1 MSRSHRDRLRVPGQA
16 GVAGPPRYRSGGRRA
31 VLVLAMLAMAAGL
44 VSRTYDLQFGE
55 NGHILAWAREHRLQE
70 SAVMGVRGDILDR
83 SGEPLA
89 TSVEWSAVYAD
100 PSRIGDPLTVAR
112 TLAPTLGADV
122 EPLAQKM
129 SVPGQFVYLQR
140 QVPPEQAAAVR
151 ELALD
156 GVGTVPELR
165 RTYPLGDFATEIVGS
180 VSTDHAGISGIEL
193 LHDELLAASDGSEL
207 REMYPG
213 GRSVP
218 GGVSESVLAVD
229 GSDLR
234 LTIDGLLQFEAAR
247 ILAERVRETDA
258 AGGVIIL
265 GRPATGEILAMST
278 ATRDDSGEVVTGA
291 ENRAITWAFE
301 PGSAIKGLTFSAVL
315 DAGLATPATT
325 RAVPDRLFV
334 HDSEFSDYSP
344 HPVLDYS
351 VRDIVVE
358 SSNIGTILWGERL
371 GAAGLDNYLRRFG
384 LGARSG
390 LGLYGESAGLLPSVS
405 DWSGTSLATIAIG
418 QGVSLTPLQLLQAF
432 NTIANDG
439 VYVPAR
445 IVADVTAPG
454 GEPVSPQPVL
464 ESRRVVSSTAA
475 IHMRRILGEVVE
487 SGTGR
492 QAAVEGYEV
501 AGKTG
506 TARKP
511 HPDGGYEDAAGNY
524 RYVATFVGF
533 LPASDPELS
542 LIVVIDEPTTTIY
555 GGSAAAPA
563 FAELAQIALHRLKVP
578 PPSDDGRHLILA
590 ALPAG
595 ESHE

>member
-1 MSRSHRDRLRVPGQA
+1 ML
-16 GVAGPPRYRSGGRRA
+16 
-31 VLVLAMLAMAAGL
+31 VLVMLAMAAGL
-44 VSRTYDLQFGE
+44 VARTVDLQFGE
-55 NGHILAWAREHRLQE
+55 NDQILTWARSHRLQE
-70 SAVMGVRGDILDR
+70 TAVMGVRGDILDR

-89 TSVEWSAVYAD
+89 TSVEWSAIYAD
-100 PSRIGDPLTVAR
+100 PSRIGDPLAVASS
-112 TLAPTLGADV
+112 LAPVLGTEVA
-122 EPLAQKM
+122 PLAQKM
-129 SVPGQFVYLQR
+129 SVPGQFVYIKR
-140 QVPPEQAAAVR
+140 QVPPEQAAAVQ
-151 ELALD
+151 ELALA
-156 GVGTVPELR
+156 GVGTLPELHR
-165 RTYPLGDFATEIVGS
+165 EYPLGEFAVEIVGS
-180 VSTDHAGISGIEL
+180 VSTDHSGISGIEL

-213 GRSVP
+213 GHSVP
-218 GGVSESVLAVD
+218 GGLNESVNAVD
-229 GSDLR
+229 GADLR
-234 LTIDGLLQFEAAR
+234 LTVDGLLQFEAAR
-247 ILAERVRETDA
+247 ILATQVRETDA

-278 ATRDDSGEVVTGA
+278 ATRDESGEVVIGA
-291 ENRAITWAFE
+291 ENKAVTWAFE

-325 RAVPDRLFV
+325 SAVPDRLVV
-334 HDSEFSDYSP
+334 HDSEFTDYTP

-371 GAAGLDNYLRRFG
+371 GAAGLENYLRRFG

-390 LGLYGESAGLLPSVS
+390 LELYGESAGLLPSVAN
-405 DWSGTSLATIAIG
+405 WSGTSLATISIG

-454 GEPVSPQPVL
+454 GEPTSPQSVL
-464 ESRRVVSSTAA
+464 ESRRVVSTAA
-475 IHMRRILGEVVE
+475 AAHMRRILGEVVE

-492 QAAVEGYEV
+492 RAAVEGYEV

-511 HPDGGYEDAAGNY
+511 HPNGGYADEAGNY

-533 LPASDPELS
+533 LPASAPELS

-563 FAELAQIALHRLKVP
+563 FAELARIALRRLKVP
-578 PPSDDGRHLILA
+578 PPDDGEPQLILA
-590 ALPAG
+590 ATTLG
-595 ESHE
+595 DLRG

>member
-1 MSRSHRDRLRVPGQA
+1 MSNSNRGRSRIPGRA
-16 GVAGPPRYRSGGRRA
+16 GEAARRGYRSGGRRA
-31 VLVLAMLAMAAGL
+31 VLVMAMLAMAAGL
-44 VSRTYDLQFGE
+44 VSRTFDLQFGE
-55 NGHILAWAREHRLQE
+55 NEDILAWARDHRLQE

-100 PSRIGDPLTVAR
+100 PSRIDDPLAVAR
-112 TLAPTLGADV
+112 SLAPVLGAEV

-140 QVPPEQAAAVR
+140 QASPEQTAAVQD
-151 ELALD
+151 LALD

-165 RTYPLGDFATEIVGS
+165 RTYPLGDFAVEIVGS

-193 LHDELLAASDGSEL
+193 LHDDLLAASDGSEL

-229 GSDLR
+229 GADLR
-234 LTIDGLLQFEAAR
+234 LTIDGMLQFEAAR
-247 ILAERVRETDA
+247 ILADQVRETDA

-291 ENRAITWAFE
+291 ENKAITWAFE

-315 DAGLATPATT
+315 DAGLASPATT
-325 RAVPDRLFV
+325 RAVPDRLIV
-334 HDSEFSDYSP
+334 YDSEFSDYSP
-344 HPVLDYS
+344 HPVEDYS

-358 SSNIGTILWGERL
+358 SSNIGTILWGQRL
-371 GAAGLDNYLRRFG
+371 GAAELDNYLRRFG

-445 IVADVTAPG
+445 IVADVTVPG
-454 GEPVSPQPVL
+454 GEPTSPQPVL
-464 ESRRVVSSTAA
+464 EPRRVVSDTAA
-475 IHMRRILGEVVE
+475 VHMRRILGEVVE

-563 FAELAQIALHRLKVP
+563 FAELARIALRRLKVP
-578 PPSDDGRHLILA
+578 PPSGDGPELILA

-595 ESHE
+595 DSP